1 MAAKRTK
8 ADSAFT
14 FDCIHAIYQVVSK
27 FPGNDYSK
35 TEFWTRASKHSS
47 IPKRL
52 KELEPEAIAGVW
64 RFIKGKITS
73 TQQFKS
79 LFRDYE
85 RTNIKGNKYHEEI
98 KANIIDIFFGGKD
111 LDTPL
116 KRRKE
121 LGSEEE
127 EMPETSVKEESKAEC
142 LRDDCESDR
151 QGEVHNEDSDDGEGL
166 SALKET
172 ESGVK
177 SGDLSSPKA
186 NSDIKEEKGTP
197 VVTESTPPK
206 SETAPSVKEG
216 TPVVAEDSCI
226 QDPKDLTEL
235 LMFDRKIGV
244 DLNRLHKINGKVT
257 TNSELALADSTS
269 VHFFLDNNIT
279 ADSLFVK
286 VYLAVERGVVPE
298 KMLSQS
304 RSVKKMKPV
313 ERASEETLRVRALSR
328 ETGKTEDEVRRT
340 LFAACG
346 DAELA
351 KKALAGESVRL
362 WTPEEDLILTQSK
375 VSKEYIELLKVNG
388 KSCLLNRIQY
398 LKSHSL
404 T

>member
-1 MAAKRTK
+1 
-8 ADSAFT
+8 
-14 FDCIHAIYQVVSK
+14 
-27 FPGNDYSK
+27 
-35 TEFWTRASKHSS
+35 
-47 IPKRL
+47 
-52 KELEPEAIAGVW
+52 
-64 RFIKGKITS
+64 
-73 TQQFKS
+73 
-79 LFRDYE
+79 
-85 RTNIKGNKYHEEI
+85 
-98 KANIIDIFFGGKD
+98 
-111 LDTPL
+111 
-116 KRRKE
+116 
-121 LGSEEE
+121 
-127 EMPETSVKEESKAEC
+127 MPETSVKEESKGEC
-142 LRDDCESDR
+142 MRDELESDK
-151 QGEVHNEDSDDGEGL
+151 QGEAQNEDSEDEGEVQ

-172 ESGVK
+172 ESGMK
-177 SGDLSSPKA
+177 SGELSSPKA

-257 TNSELALADSTS
+257 TNSELALADSS
-269 VHFFLDNNIT
+269 SIHFFLDNNIT
-279 ADSLFVK
+279 ADSVFVK
-286 VYLAVERGVVPE
+286 AYLAVERGVVPE
-298 KMLSQS
+298 SMLSQS

-313 ERASEETLRVRALSR
+313 ERVSEEVLRMRALSK
-328 ETGKTEDEVRRT
+328 ETGKSEEEVKRT

-351 KKALAGESVRL
+351 RKALSGEQVRL
-362 WTPEEDLILTQSK
+362 WTAEEDQILTQSK

-388 KSCLLNRIQY
+388 KNCLLNRIQY